1 MRAITDVVVCSLG
14 MIMLEAASNIVVPDQ
29 GEPWHR
35 LRREDLSQVE
45 LDGFSPELVDLLLCT
60 LRTDPAR
67 RASASDVAGHPV
79 VERARRAMEAHERD
93 LRAVGAPLFG
103 ASALASVAEG
113 FLDGILGRYAGFVPF
128 GLGGV
133 SIPIMEDGDAMDLS

>member
-1 MRAITDVVVCSLG
+1 MRAVTDFFVCSLG

-103 ASALASVAEG
+103 ASALASVAG
-113 FLDGILGRYAGFVPF
+113 FLDGILGRYAGFVSF